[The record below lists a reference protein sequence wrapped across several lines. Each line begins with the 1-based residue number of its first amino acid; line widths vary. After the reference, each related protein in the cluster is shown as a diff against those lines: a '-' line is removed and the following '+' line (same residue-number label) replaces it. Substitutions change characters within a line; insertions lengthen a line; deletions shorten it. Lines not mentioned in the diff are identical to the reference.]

1 MLVSAILIA
10 ILLAGGYALY
20 LWLRQQ
26 RDVSAQRPEARTL
39 TPDREKNIQPIE
51 LGAAK
56 RKDRPIDPLAT
67 LPGGTGEGTAR
78 ASGGIAP
85 RVSSGASHSS
95 TGAVPS
101 VSGSSGVTAPRVPVD
116 ERAKTIPQM
125 TAEIGEAALRARQG
139 STSGGRQASSSGAL
153 KAQPEVVVGMG
164 AQPAR
169 RVRRRDPTMQISP
182 DELSS
187 ITIDDEGTTLGV
199 ELRTHDSRRRVS
211 MQSEY
216 DLSIEVALPASD
228 DEPSGPFIPVAVIG
242 AGATDVGKK
251 RKHNEDAIALD
262 HERSLYVLADGMGG
276 YAAGEVASQ
285 MCVDTI
291 LRAFQTNDFGGDPI
305 PGLPPRGDELVR
317 AIQTANADILAESRA
332 NEARAGMGTTVVAV
346 RMIPGNQRAYVA
358 HVGDSRLYRLRK
370 DELVQMTAD
379 HTLGAQGVTGPA
391 AQKLSRAVGV
401 FDEVEVDLN
410 IDVPEP
416 GDVYLVCSDGLFK
429 MLHEQRIVEL
439 LLEQKD
445 VQAVAAT
452 LIAEANARGGKDNI
466 SVIVLRVSDP
476 GLRPPRRH

>member
-26 RDVSAQRPEARTL
+26 RAASGPRPESRSL

-51 LGAAK
+51 LGTAK
-56 RKDRPIDPLAT
+56 RNRPVDPLAT
-67 LPGGTGEGTAR
+67 LPGGSAEGSTTR
-78 ASGGIAP
+78 TSSSSTP
-85 RVSSGASHSS
+85 RVSS
-95 TGAVPS
+95 PS
-101 VSGSSGVTAPRVPVD
+101 AVTAPRPVVD
-116 ERAKTIPQM
+116 ERAKTVPEM
-125 TAEIGEAALRARQG
+125 TAEIGEAALRARHA
-139 STSGGRQASSSGAL
+139 ASSPGLTSSPGLASSPGAV
-153 KAQPEVVVGMG
+153 KVQPEIVVGMG
-164 AQPAR
+164 AQPQR
-169 RVRRRDPTMQISP
+169 RVRRRDPTVQISA
-182 DELSS
+182 DELAS

-199 ELRTHDSRRRVS
+199 ELRTGDPRRRVS

-228 DEPSGPFIPVAVIG
+228 DEPSGPFVPVAVVG

-291 LRAFQTNDFGGDPI
+291 LRAFQTNHFGGEPI
-305 PGLPPRGDELVR
+305 QGLPPRGDELVR
-317 AIQTANADILAESRA
+317 AIQTANSEILAESRA
-332 NEARAGMGTTVVAV
+332 NEARAGMGTTVVAL
-346 RMIPGNQRAYVA
+346 RMVPGNQRAYIA

-429 MLHEQRIVEL
+429 MVHEQRIVEL
-439 LLEQKD
+439 LSDQRD
-445 VQAVAAT
+445 VQSVANA
-452 LIAEANARGGKDNI
+452 LITEANGRGGKDNI

-476 GLRPPRRH
+476 GLRPARRN